1 MKEFAQQV
9 QRRCGS
15 SVHEQGEVTTEFV
28 LRDRWLRERF
38 ERQTRPL
45 LATLHRAA
53 RRLSAQPADAEDLV
67 HDTYVKAFQAF
78 PTVELRDDAACRA
91 WLLRI
96 MTNTYRD
103 RYRREAR
110 SPEVAGSVDL
120 DRLDGAAPSREPG
133 PDRLLESKCFAEAAD
148 AAIAR
153 LPPEVRLVVVLFFI
167 EQLSYREIGEIAQ
180 CPTGTVMSR
189 LWRGRRFLRQA
200 LRAYC
205 EHEPREPLDEA
216 VSAGGSGP

>member
-1 MKEFAQQV
+1 M
-9 QRRCGS
+9 
-15 SVHEQGEVTTEFV
+15 
-28 LRDRWLRERF
+28 
-38 ERQTRPL
+38 
-45 LATLHRAA
+45 
-53 RRLSAQPADAEDLV
+53 
-67 HDTYVKAFQAF
+67 
-78 PTVELRDDAACRA
+78 ELRDDAACRA

-110 SPEVAGSVDL
+110 SPVVAGSVDL

-133 PDRLLESKCFAEAAD
+133 PDRLVESKCFAEAAD
-148 AAIAR
+148 AAIAC

>member
-1 MKEFAQQV
+1 M
-9 QRRCGS
+9 
-15 SVHEQGEVTTEFV
+15 TTEFV
-28 LRDRWLRERF
+28 LRDRWLREKF

-45 LATLHRAA
+45 LAALHRAA

-110 SPEVAGSVDL
+110 SPEVAGNVDL
-120 DRLDGAAPSREPG
+120 DQLDGAAPSREPG

-167 EQLSYREIGEIAQ
+167 
-180 CPTGTVMSR
+180 
-189 LWRGRRFLRQA
+189 
-200 LRAYC
+200 
-205 EHEPREPLDEA
+205 
-216 VSAGGSGP
+216 

>member
-1 MKEFAQQV
+1 M
-9 QRRCGS
+9 
-15 SVHEQGEVTTEFV
+15 TTEFV

-45 LATLHRAA
+45 LAALHRAA
-53 RRLSAQPADAEDLV
+53 RRLSAQLADAEDLV

-120 DRLDGAAPSREPG
+120 DRLDGAVPCREPG
-133 PDRLLESKCFAEAAD
+133 PDRRLESKCFAEAAD

-153 LPPEVRLVVVLFFI
+153 LPAEVRLVVVLFFI
-167 EQLSYREIGEIAQ
+167 EELSYREIAEIAQ
-180 CPTGTVMSR
+180 CPIGTVMSR
-189 LWRGRRFLRQA
+189 LSRGRRFLRQA

-205 EHEPREPLDEA
+205 EHEPREPLGQA
-216 VSAGGSGP
+216 MSAGGRHGR

>member
-1 MKEFAQQV
+1 M
-9 QRRCGS
+9 
-15 SVHEQGEVTTEFV
+15 TTEFV

-45 LATLHRAA
+45 LAALHRAA

-96 MTNTYRD
+96 MTNSYRD

-148 AAIAR
+148 AAITR
-153 LPPEVRLVVVLFFI
+153 LPSEVRLVVVLFFI
-167 EQLSYREIGEIAQ
+167 EELNYREIAEIAQ
-180 CPTGTVMSR
+180 CPMGTVMSR
-189 LWRGRRFLRQA
+189 LSRGRRFLRQA

-205 EHEPREPLDEA
+205 EHEPREPLGEA
-216 VSAGGSGP
+216 VSAGGRHGP

>member
-1 MKEFAQQV
+1 M
-9 QRRCGS
+9 
-15 SVHEQGEVTTEFV
+15 TTEFV
-28 LRDRWLRERF
+28 LRDRWLREKF

-78 PTVELRDDAACRA
+78 PTVDLHDDAACRA

-103 RYRREAR
+103 RYRRQAR
-110 SPEVAGSVDL
+110 SPEIAGSPDL
-120 DRLDGAAPSREPG
+120 DRLDGAAVCPEPG
-133 PDRLLESKCFAEAAD
+133 PDRHLESKRFAEAAD
-148 AAIAR
+148 AAIAC
-153 LPPEVRLVVVLFFI
+153 LPPEVRWVVVLFFI
-167 EQLSYREIGEIAQ
+167 EELSYGEIAEITQ

-189 LWRGRRFLRQA
+189 LWRGRRLLRQA
-200 LRAYC
+200 LRAFC
-205 EHEPREPLDEA
+205 DHEPGELLNET
-216 VSAGGSGP
+216 GSSGRRHGP

>member
-1 MKEFAQQV
+1 M
-9 QRRCGS
+9 
-15 SVHEQGEVTTEFV
+15 TTEFV
-28 LRDRWLRERF
+28 LRDRWVREKF

-45 LATLHRAA
+45 LAALHRAA

-103 RYRREAR
+103 RCRREAR

-120 DRLDGAAPSREPG
+120 DRLDGASREPG
-133 PDRLLESKCFAEAAD
+133 PDRLVESKCFAEAAD
-148 AAIAR
+148 AAIAC

-189 LWRGRRFLRQA
+189 LWRGRRFLRQT

-205 EHEPREPLDEA
+205 EHEPREPLGEA
-216 VSAGGSGP
+216 VSAGGRHGP